1 MNGRDMY
8 EFELSDLK
16 KHKMRSIV
24 QQEVNEEN
32 RITFQ
37 E

>member
-16 KHKMRSIV
+16 KHKMLSIA
-24 QQEVNEEN
+24 QEEVNDEN